1 MNLLEDKLAIIT
13 GGSRGIG
20 KSIALKLAN
29 EKCNISIIGRTKKEV
44 DSSINEIKNLGVN
57 AIGFVGDQSDES
69 FVKDTINSISSEFLS
84 IDILINNAAVGMRYI
99 EDSNDRFIHN
109 MNSADWKTILDINL
123 NGVFYF
129 TRETL
134 KVMRNQM
141 HGHIVM
147 ISSGLGRRA
156 YQQYGPYSASKF
168 AMEAMMQIV
177 SLENAEQNISCNS
190 VAPGGLTN
198 SSEKFLGKMEQSK
211 LDEIL
216 PANICDDL
224 VLHLVNG
231 TNNDLTGQA
240 LTASQWNEENNISV
254 QDLRSRLH

>member
-1 MNLLEDKLAIIT
+1 MNLLEDKLAVIT

-69 FVKDTINSISSEFLS
+69 FVKETINSISSEFSS

-123 NGVFYF
+123 NGVFYKALI
-129 TRETL
+129 TL
-134 KVMRNQM
+134 VSNKTYCISR
-141 HGHIVM
+141 IVFQ
-147 ISSGLGRRA
+147 SNAR
-156 YQQYGPYSASKF
+156 PYS
-168 AMEAMMQIV
+168 
-177 SLENAEQNISCNS
+177 N
-190 VAPGGLTN
+190 
-198 SSEKFLGKMEQSK
+198 
-211 LDEIL
+211 DIL
-216 PANICDDL
+216 RI
-224 VLHLVNG
+224 G
-231 TNNDLTGQA
+231 
-240 LTASQWNEENNISV
+240 
-254 QDLRSRLH
+254 